1 MMSREIT
8 LWLDERW
15 CKALEKH
22 LPNGSIEDTLNAHL
36 DNLINQL
43 PTDVYEKISTEIQK
57 EDMLSAQK
65 REAAK
70 KYAVFRISE
79 HGKVQHLQVERGL
92 EFLDAARLLRT
103 YLRGERGADAFS
115 QMLHEAQEIS
125 LSEFNWMENLRM
137 ENSGKVT
144 GAFMLDFGHQQF
156 SALNI
161 MEGWQMFNMQDV
173 STAVYH
179 ADRKQWLSSEK
190 RWEIFLDKLDS
201 KALTADKVQQ
211 DIYLEGSQ
219 RLRPEEIRFEDE
231 IQWNNHLLEFYV
243 PVYFDPDKVFGTEI
257 ATSERDDY
265 VNVYAFYDLKDQ
277 NVCDELTVIL
287 YHSDGSEAEYKY
299 KLTEEEQNLFREKM
313 DAYASQTAGMSLAE
327 WHEEYLAEQEQ
338 EQTICSQQM

>member
-15 CKALEKH
+15 CRALEKH

-57 EDMLSAQK
+57 EDMLSAQE

-144 GAFMLDFGHQQF
+144 GAFMLDFGRQQF

-161 MEGWQMFNMQDV
+161 MDGWQMFNMQDV

-231 IQWNNHLLEFYV
+231 IQWNANMLEFYV
-243 PVYFDPDKVFGTEI
+243 PIYFDPDKVFGTEI

-265 VNVYAFYDLKDQ
+265 VNVYAFYDLESQ
-277 NVCDELTVIL
+277 QVCDDLTVIL
-287 YHSDGSEAEYKY
+287 YRNDGSEDEYKY

-313 DAYASQTAGMSLAE
+313 DAYASQTAGINLME

-338 EQTICSQQM
+338 DLQMGGMG

>member
-57 EDMLSAQK
+57 EDMLSAQE

-103 YLRGERGADAFS
+103 YLRGERGTDAFS

-144 GAFMLDFGHQQF
+144 GAFMLDFGRQQF

-179 ADRKQWLSSEK
+179 ADRKRWLSSEK

-231 IQWNNHLLEFYV
+231 IQWDDHQLEFYV
-243 PVYFDPDKVFGTEI
+243 PIYFDPDKVFGTEI

-313 DAYASQTAGMSLAE
+313 DAYASQTVGMSLAE